1 MRPCAT
7 IVVDPPRFVAPVWF
21 YQPYYAFHPRVS
33 LGFGL
38 WVGFPIAYPAYWG
51 YYSPYYPY
59 AYPYWPYGHFGFFG
73 FGLFRL
79 LGPIFVILLVV
90 ALARGA
96 LWRGCGGSRS
106 HGSGVPPA
114 FEEWHRRAHEAPGPK
129 PAV

>member
-1 MRPCAT
+1 MRLT
-7 IVVDPPRFVAPVWF
+7 IKVLLVLALAAGVASVLAYTYHLGVAQGLVQSGKLPDPGPGAVLP
-21 YQPYYAFHPRVS
+21 P
-33 LGFGL
+33 
-38 WVGFPIAYPAYWG
+38 
-51 YYSPYYPY
+51 YPY

-79 LGPIFVILLVV
+79 LGPIFLILLVV